1 MKRATLKRLIEAR
14 ETRTPVALISDLES
28 GAQRLV
34 SRSEADD
41 DELAQALER
50 GFRFDE
56 SRVVESGGREYF
68 INIHNPPLKL
78 VLIGAVH
85 ISQMLIPMAR
95 ALNYDAIVID
105 PRGAF
110 ASKDRFPEV
119 KVVVEWPD
127 EVLPGIGL
135 DARTAMLLL
144 THDPKI
150 DDPALAAALK
160 SECFYIG
167 ALGSKRT
174 HAQRMER
181 FKAKGFPEKDLARIH
196 APIGLRIGA
205 RGAAEIAVAIVAE
218 MTKVLRLG
226 PEVT

>member
-14 ETRTPVALISDLES
+14 QRRVPIALISDLES

-34 SRSEADD
+34 TRLQAYD
-41 DELAQALER
+41 DELADALER

-56 SRVVESGGREYF
+56 SRVVKEGGREYF

-78 VLIGAVH
+78 LLIGAVH
-85 ISQMLIPMAR
+85 ISQILIPMAR
-95 ALNYDAIVID
+95 ALNYDITVID

-110 ASKDRFPEV
+110 ASEDRFPEV
-119 KVVVEWPD
+119 RVVAEWPD

-135 DARTAMLLL
+135 DARTAMVLL

-150 DDPALAAALK
+150 DDPALAAALR

-174 HAQRMER
+174 HAQRLER
-181 FKAKGFPEKDLARIH
+181 FRAKGFGDKELSRIH
-196 APIGLRIGA
+196 APIGLEIGA
-205 RGAAEIAVAIVAE
+205 RGAPEIAVAIIAE

-226 PEVT
+226 SEVT